1 MKKAI
6 CFILVTVLLFA
17 ACSDKEK
24 EKHISTKIYEGLAAS
39 YATSDISDYRVIAAL
54 YNAGAPLS
62 ERVYAPEAPD
72 GRTERHGE
80 YLISL

>member
-1 MKKAI
+1 MRMKKAI

-17 ACSDKEK
+17 ACSDKDK

-54 YNAGAPLS
+54 YNAGAPRS
-62 ERVYAPEAPD
+62 
-72 GRTERHGE
+72 
-80 YLISL
+80 